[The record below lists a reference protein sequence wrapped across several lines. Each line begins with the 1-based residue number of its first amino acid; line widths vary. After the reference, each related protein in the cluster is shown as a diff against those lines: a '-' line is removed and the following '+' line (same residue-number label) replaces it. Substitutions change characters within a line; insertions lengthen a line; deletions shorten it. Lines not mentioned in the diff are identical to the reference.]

1 MKIRALFLIFALFLL
16 SGCVRHSA
24 DPNIRPSA
32 VPGKRITK
40 TAVPPQISARSAIDP
55 DSDPWE
61 TCEAETDSDPV
72 LLRVADLVPEEYRRR
87 VQISFMIQNE
97 DASSALIA
105 QRCMG
110 GKVYVCQTQEG
121 RDCHSRLDF
130 SAEPNETMLA
140 ICAYPEVEGAILTS
154 AVVNWNTVYVWTCHD
169 GKPVI
174 SGQEAEADAA
184 GYDRSIWTEIPKPE

>member
-87 VQISFMIQNE
+87 VQISFMIQN
-97 DASSALIA
+97 DAADSALIA
-105 QRCMG
+105 QRCMNG
-110 GKVYVCQTQEG
+110 RVYVCHAEEG
-121 RDCHSRLDF
+121 KNCHDRLDF
-130 SAEPNETMLA
+130 STIPNEMMEA
-140 ICAYPEVEGAILTS
+140 VCAYPELEGGTLPA
-154 AVVNWNTVYVWTCHD
+154 AVVDRNSAYQWVCHD
-169 GKPVI
+169 GQPLI
-174 SGQEAEADAA
+174 AGAAEPDRA
-184 GYDRSIWTEIPKPE
+184 GYDSAIWTEIPKPE